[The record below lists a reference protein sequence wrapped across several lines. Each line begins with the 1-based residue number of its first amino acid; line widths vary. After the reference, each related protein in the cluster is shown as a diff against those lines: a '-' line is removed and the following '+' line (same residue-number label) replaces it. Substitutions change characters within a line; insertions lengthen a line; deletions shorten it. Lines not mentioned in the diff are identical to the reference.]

1 MPKYYLLIPLLFG
14 LTACTDTK
22 DESTNQPSSA
32 APAKIKNLNLE
43 LPDNKTPPSDV
54 NGDLSKP
61 DALPDLFDQEK
72 KQDKVSVGGNVLRDE
87 ENLDYVN
94 SVEGAEVSVEVKI
107 P

>member
-14 LTACTDTK
+14 LAACTDSK

-32 APAKIKNLNLE
+32 APAKIKHLDLE
-43 LPDNKTPPSDV
+43 LPTNKMPPTDA
-54 NGDLSKP
+54 GADLSKP
-61 DALPDLFDQEK
+61 DALPNLFDQK
-72 KQDKVSVGGNVLRDE
+72 KNEGKVSVGGNVLRDE